1 MYPPPS
7 TLGGEMVK
15 VFAGVRGG
23 VSEIFILVGGL
34 YCWGGG
40 NFVRGTHNFEV
51 KIKTA

>member
-15 VFAGVRGG
+15 VFTGVRGG
-23 VSEIFILVGGL
+23 QKFLFWL